1 MKKFWCFL
9 LALAGIAGFSAD
21 LVKDGQAAGVIV
33 LSPNPTRSAR
43 FAAAELNYHIEK
55 MTGARLPVTDSP
67 QSGKTNTII
76 REEKRKN

>member
-1 MKKFWCFL
+1 MN
-9 LALAGIAGFSAD
+9 AGFSAD

-33 LSPNPTRSAR
+33 LSSNPTRSAR

-55 MTGARLPVTDSP
+55 VTGTKLPIMDSP